1 MLRESTS
8 KSKFCEDSANVTV
21 HRGDEQGPATRKGRE
36 TRQRIVDAAADLIY
50 ERGVAAASL
59 DDVGRAT
66 GTSKSQLYHYFSGKN
81 ALVGAVIDRQRD
93 RILAFQRPVLEAL
106 ATWEDITSWRDMIVV
121 LQRELGCRGG
131 CPLGSLAN
139 ELAELDDTAR
149 VQLADAIGSW
159 EQLLADGLA
168 TMAQRGE
175 LRSDADPATLALSV
189 MASLQGG
196 LLLAKT
202 TRSTYPLEVALDAA
216 IAYLRTFASPKP
228 NTPSRV

>member
-1 MLRESTS
+1 
-8 KSKFCEDSANVTV
+8 V
-21 HRGDEQGPATRKGRE
+21 
-36 TRQRIVDAAADLIY
+36 
-50 ERGVAAASL
+50 SL
-59 DDVGRAT
+59 DDIGRAT

-93 RILAFQRPVLEAL
+93 RILAIQRPALEAL

-149 VQLADAIGSW
+149 VRLADAIGSW
-159 EQLLADGLA
+159 EQLVADGLA

-175 LRSDADPATLALSV
+175 LRSDADPATLALGV

-196 LLLAKT
+196 LHSPRQHAAPTRLKSPSTPPSPTYEPSPLLNP
-202 TRSTYPLEVALDAA
+202 TRRAASEGNRTHGLAL
-216 IAYLRTFASPKP
+216 RGGRSPGATMCEWQIP
-228 NTPSRV
+228 ATQSRS

>member
-1 MLRESTS
+1 M
-8 KSKFCEDSANVTV
+8 TV
-21 HRGDEQGPATRKGRE
+21 HRGDEGGPATRKGRE

-50 ERGVAAASL
+50 ERGVAAVSL
-59 DDVGRAT
+59 DDIGRAT

-175 LRSDADPATLALSV
+175 LRSDADPAKLALGV

-216 IAYLRTFASPKP
+216 ITYLRTFAFPKP